1 MSVPV
6 CPPKQYSSSENGLPG
21 PENLNVKS
29 SMLLL
34 IPFSTVPS
42 VFNSHQSV
50 PNSVLFVPSHRWSTP
65 LPSPILF
72 MTLIL
77 NFSQISHPVLLTA
90 IGLACLA
97 CLTYHVTRSVCYD
110 DAVPS

>member
-1 MSVPV
+1 MLYYTQLRWRGHTQTFVNMLGMYSLHPLVNSVDTRMSVPV

-42 VFNSHQSV
+42 VFK
-50 PNSVLFVPSHRWSTP
+50 
-65 LPSPILF
+65 
-72 MTLIL
+72 
-77 NFSQISHPVLLTA
+77 
-90 IGLACLA
+90 
-97 CLTYHVTRSVCYD
+97 
-110 DAVPS
+110 